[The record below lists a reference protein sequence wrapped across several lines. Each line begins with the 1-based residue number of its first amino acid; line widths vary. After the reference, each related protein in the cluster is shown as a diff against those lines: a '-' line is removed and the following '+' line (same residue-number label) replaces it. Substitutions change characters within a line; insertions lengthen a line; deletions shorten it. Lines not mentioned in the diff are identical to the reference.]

1 LTRTVLGTRR
11 WSRLERGEEE
21 NDVSHRAIMLIVL
34 GLVAP
39 TVVLALV
46 VAATMIASRFYR
58 RKCPACMQR
67 GLKRVSVVRTF
78 TETRGVSTPEYW
90 SYLRCEKCGER
101 FKLHDGILSGVPED
115 ERDEATRFG

>member
-1 LTRTVLGTRR
+1 
-11 WSRLERGEEE
+11 
-21 NDVSHRAIMLIVL
+21 VSQRAVILVVL

-39 TVVLALV
+39 TVLLGAI
-46 VAATMIASRFYR
+46 VAIAMLASRFYR
-58 RKCPACMQR
+58 RRCPACMQR

-78 TETRGVSTPEYW
+78 VETRGQASPEYW

-101 FKLHDGILSGVPED
+101 FKLHDGIISGVPED